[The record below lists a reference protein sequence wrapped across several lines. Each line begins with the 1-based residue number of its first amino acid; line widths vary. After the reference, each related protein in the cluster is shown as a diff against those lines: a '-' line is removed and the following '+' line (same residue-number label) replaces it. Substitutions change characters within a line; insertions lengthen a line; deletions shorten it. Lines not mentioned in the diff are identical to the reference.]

1 MLAQKILRSIFFAL
15 GRSPPKMEIRESR
28 NEGSSRL
35 ALIGAEPGN
44 IVVGTEQQDG
54 SWRRSVRFCSNTVA
68 GRCCFGFQ
76 QSLTPQPV
84 TSALRT
90 RSWWVSGTVVRRI
103 VHGSAVSQRESSAP
117 RETSDEDLL
126 KSCFERVA
134 AAQAERCDVR
144 PLRAKLDS
152 VEAVMAKAQNQTRAH
167 EAEQNTRGLYSGCRS
182 RTADHEASRS
192 SSRFSPPNCTRKQSA
207 TRYRGVVHLERTR
220 LRPSGGCA
228 SASPSL
234 LAFFVSPPSRTSPER
249 MDFEVPEAEVEDA
262 KRRFGHGVSC
272 MKASVARGLQMQTR
286 RICGV
291 DCFVS
296 TPDVFN

>member
-1 MLAQKILRSIFFAL
+1 MLAQEILRSIFFAL

-35 ALIGAEPGN
+35 ALVGAEPSN

-54 SWRRSVRFCSNTVA
+54 PWRRSVWFCSNTVA
-68 GRCCFGFQ
+68 GHLFRKRCCLKFQ
-76 QSLTPQPV
+76 QSLAPQPV

-90 RSWWVSGTVVRRI
+90 SSWWFSESVVRRI

-117 RETSDEDLL
+117 RETSEEDLL

-152 VEAVMAKAQNQTRAH
+152 MEAALRKAQNQTRAY
-167 EAEQNTRGLYSGCRS
+167 EAEQNTRGRYSGCRS
-182 RTADHEASRS
+182 RTAHHEASRS
-192 SSRFSPPNCTRKQSA
+192 SSRFSPPNCTRKQSV
-207 TRYRGVVHLERTR
+207 TRYRGAVHLERTR

-228 SASPSL
+228 SARRKKSSPCSSPIRSPSRSL
-234 LAFFVSPPSRTSPER
+234 
-249 MDFEVPEAEVEDA
+249 
-262 KRRFGHGVSC
+262 
-272 MKASVARGLQMQTR
+272 
-286 RICGV
+286 
-291 DCFVS
+291 
-296 TPDVFN
+296 